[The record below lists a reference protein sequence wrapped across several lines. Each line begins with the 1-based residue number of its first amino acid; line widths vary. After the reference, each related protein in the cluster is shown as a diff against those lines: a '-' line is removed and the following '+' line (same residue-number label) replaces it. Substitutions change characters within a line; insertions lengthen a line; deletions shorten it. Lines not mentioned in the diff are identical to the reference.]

1 MIETYLNKHLKTISE
16 SFDFLDKEKLIYF
29 ANILNGCKGVIF
41 FSGVGKNG
49 HVASKAAS
57 TFSSMGIKSYF
68 LNPIDAVHGDMGI
81 ISENDIIVVISKSGN
96 TSELINFLENC
107 FKKNKNIWMIHSN
120 EKNQGL
126 KYCEGNV
133 YLPINNEADDLNIVP
148 TVSIAAYVILLQSI
162 SCEISS
168 FRGLTL
174 SEFVSNHPGGTIGKL
189 L

>member
-57 TFSSMGIKSYF
+57 TFNSMGIKSYF

-81 ISENDIIVVISKSGN
+81 ISENDIIALIS
-96 TSELINFLENC
+96 
-107 FKKNKNIWMIHSN
+107 
-120 EKNQGL
+120 
-126 KYCEGNV
+126 
-133 YLPINNEADDLNIVP
+133 
-148 TVSIAAYVILLQSI
+148 
-162 SCEISS
+162 
-168 FRGLTL
+168 
-174 SEFVSNHPGGTIGKL
+174 
-189 L
+189 